1 MIILAYD
8 IVRLEEKLIVKEF
21 RKRNVKLNL
30 VNVTSYPLHF
40 SNGFLRKATVALI
53 RPVSMYRAFYTAVV
67 LETNNVYTI
76 NSSETILTCGDK
88 ILAYKKLLENKLP
101 IPETVVAFTTDSAL
115 QAYNIIGFP
124 VIDKPPIGSWGRL
137 VSLIESSKE
146 GILVAEHREN
156 LPSTQLKVHVVQEY
170 VPTSNMDIRCLVIG
184 DQVLGCIKRIATS
197 GDWRSN
203 VARGGK
209 VEAFKLDEE
218 LVELSIKAA
227 KAVNAEIISVDIL
240 VHPEKGYLVNEVN
253 GVPEFKGFMKATGIN
268 VPEKIVEYII
278 SKVKK

>member
-8 IVRLEEKLIVKEF
+8 IVRVEEKLIVKEF
-21 RKRNVKLNL
+21 KKRNAKLNL
-30 VNVTSYPLHF
+30 LNVTSYPLHF
-40 SNGFLRKATVALI
+40 SNGFLRRASVALI

-67 LETNNVYTI
+67 LETNGVHTI

-88 ILAYKKLLENKLP
+88 ILAYKKLLENRLP

-170 VPTSNMDIRCLVIG
+170 VPTSNMDIRCLVVG
-184 DQVLGCIKRIATS
+184 DQVLGCIKRVAVT

-203 VARGGK
+203 VARGGR
-209 VEAFKLDEE
+209 VEALKLNEE
-218 LVELSIKAA
+218 LEELSIKAA

-268 VPEKIVEYII
+268 VPEKIVEYVI
-278 SKVKK
+278 SQIRR

>member
-21 RKRNVKLNL
+21 KKKNVKLHL
-30 VNVTSYPLHF
+30 LNVVTYPLHF
-40 SNGFLRKATVALI
+40 SNGFLKQASIALI

-67 LETNNVYTI
+67 LETNGIPTI
-76 NSSETILTCGDK
+76 NKSETILTCGDK
-88 ILAYKKLLENKLP
+88 ILTYKKLVEKKLP
-101 IPETVVAFTTDSAL
+101 VPETVIAFTTDSAL
-115 QAYNIIGFP
+115 QAYNIVGFP

-146 GILVAEHREN
+146 GLLVAEHREN
-156 LPSTQLKVHVVQEY
+156 LPSTQLKVHVIQEY
-170 VPTSNMDIRCLVIG
+170 VPSSNSDTRCLVVG
-184 DQVLGCIKRIATS
+184 NEVLGCIKRIATS

-209 VEAFKLDEE
+209 VEPMKLNSTLEE
-218 LVELSIKAA
+218 LSLKASE
-227 KAVNAEIISVDIL
+227 AVGGGVISVDL
-240 VHPEKGYLVNEVN
+240 LMHPERGYLVNEVN

-268 VPEKIVEYII
+268 VPEKIVEYVI
-278 SKVKK
+278 SKMKM